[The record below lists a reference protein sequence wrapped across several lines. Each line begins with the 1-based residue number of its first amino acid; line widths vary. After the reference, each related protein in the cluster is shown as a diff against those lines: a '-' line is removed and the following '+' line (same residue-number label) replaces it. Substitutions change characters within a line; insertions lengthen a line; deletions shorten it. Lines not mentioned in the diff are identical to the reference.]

1 MDIQVR
7 RKMVI
12 ITAAMMTRY
21 KERELKNAFRL
32 EYLNI
37 QMIFIDKKYLGLK
50 KKLKDTW
57 IDLKTYIKEFLH
69 IRRSSLDVHA
79 LNSSLL
85 VREYVLN
92 DRAFLWFRDLSYDSK
107 SSPSSSGQDGIPW
120 IF

>member
-50 KKLKDTW
+50 KKLKDT
-57 IDLKTYIKEFLH
+57 
-69 IRRSSLDVHA
+69 
-79 LNSSLL
+79 
-85 VREYVLN
+85 
-92 DRAFLWFRDLSYDSK
+92 
-107 SSPSSSGQDGIPW
+107 
-120 IF
+120 